1 MMGKN
6 LKALRKQALANSSEH
21 RRMRTAYWQWLEQGN
36 FDYFIVLKFRDGFA
50 IHDRQA
56 MKLTKLFLNKLD
68 RRFVNRGEL
77 EKHGKR
83 LERMVFIGHG
93 ITGENTHINLYMNNI
108 DGLNYRQFRHAIITT
123 WENTTLG
130 DADVQISD
138 NSIAVN
144 NYSAKELKLNDADDC
159 KEIYFAEA
167 SYLSGANIGT
177 QL

>member
-1 MMGKN
+1 MGKN
-6 LKALRKQALANSSEH
+6 LKALKRQALANSSEQ
-21 RRMRTAYWQWLEQGN
+21 RRMRTAYWQWVEQSN

-68 RRFVNRGEL
+68 RCFVKRGEL
-77 EKHGKR
+77 ENGKR
-83 LERMVFIGHG
+83 LERMVFIEHG

-130 DADVQISD
+130 DAEVQISD
-138 NSIAVN
+138 NSIEVN
-144 NYSAKELKLNDADDC
+144 NYSAKELKLNDDDDC

-167 SYLSGANIGT
+167 SYLGGANTGI